1 MAGTLLALLPLLL
14 EEEEE
19 EGDPGDGLEE
29 REGGVG

>member
-14 EEEEE
+14 EEEE